1 MIQHPDRAPLVR
13 LAATLPVGSAER
25 RTILATIKKLA
36 GTMDDT
42 LARAD
47 LVSGALSK
55 SKTEDRGPVFKVM
68 QDGIGDFL
76 TEFNNW
82 ATEKISEY
90 GVSDLKGLR
99 ESDLS
104 EDDEA
109 ELKVF
114 DSRLKGYGAIAPK
127 LLGLLGEIG
136 ESDKDAYEVLTNRR
150 DYKLREAVKFG
161 AAKGI
166 HGMVQTMDDGRR
178 QVTETGRGGIS
189 TPGSM
194 GVDAED
200 LSQVLLAGGLF
211 MPGMIFDMNMSDKTD
226 IGGGVKIRGK
236 FKDRKKPWAP
246 AGTSIYTI
254 AGAAR
259 GPLIKPGANYAR
271 TVAMNAAVDWK
282 RSVHVELEYILTSAD
297 EGDMDTQAI
306 NMGAKLSLE
315 SLLGAELIDGV
326 PVSNQ
331 LVLARFYLKKIK
343 NQMDRMLKPGMA
355 KATWQAVVEMIEDK
369 QSPWKTGGGEDFAVN
384 VPKVIKFLEDTR
396 EGQQIMEDNGLES
409 VDKRVMQARWKDAV
423 KSLKRQLSQL
433 SDDELL
439 SSLHLTLEGM
449 VDDVPAHIK
458 KIKEDQDL
466 YKTYLSDM
474 RKSASERKTSV
485 KTITASERSAM
496 IRLAATL
503 PVGSP
508 ERRALIAGCEKL
520 PNKAMQDNCEES
532 KKDGVQ
538 PGKGKSKAKDDSK
551 KDDGKMPAD
560 LLEKFEA
567 KKAAKVYPK
576 RNTPESRLV
585 DHADDTP
592 GGKAMRAVGQAI
604 AEGKTPSAADVKKA
618 IAHLE
623 AKGDKNEWNPSLYKR
638 DHKSMLHALKKFG
651 GKKAAAPKTARPIG
665 KGKNG
670 YIAMYKRKQVEVMAD
685 TQLEARDLAAKHFR
699 ARKPYEVN
707 VMLAEKGGKQVTHMP
722 MFASKQELPEA
733 LKKNQFTSEDN
744 PNPKGNDKDG
754 DGKTNEPSPLKG
766 KTAGAKL
773 TSDQIAEVKGEMVKS
788 GVPVRFMKGGGS
800 LNIETGKTTPK
811 GTNVMHQIVYW
822 NFSKETAKKIADWL
836 GARASFDK
844 SASSDKKGA
853 LIRLA
858 AALPVGS
865 DERKTIIRLATGS

>member
-1 MIQHPDRAPLVR
+1 MTQHPDRAPLMR
-13 LAATLPVGSAER
+13 LAATLPVGSSER
-25 RTILATIKKLA
+25 RTILATIQKLA

-47 LVSGALSK
+47 LVSGALNK
-55 SKTEDRGPVFKVM
+55 SKTADRGPVFKAM

-82 ATEKISEY
+82 ATDKISEY
-90 GVSDLKGLR
+90 GVSDLGTLR

-114 DSRLKGYGAIAPK
+114 DQRFKTYGAIAPK
-127 LLGLLGEIG
+127 LLGLLGEVG

-150 DYKLREAVKFG
+150 DYKLRESVMAG

-166 HGMVQTMDDGRR
+166 HGMVQTVDSGRR
-178 QVTETGRGGIS
+178 QVTDIGRGGIS

-200 LSQVLLAGGLF
+200 LSQVMLGGGMM

-236 FKDRKKPWAP
+236 FKDRKKAWCP

-297 EGDMDTQAI
+297 EGDMDTHAI

-326 PVSNQ
+326 AVSKQ
-331 LVLARFYLKKIK
+331 LVLARFYIKKIK
-343 NQMDRMLKPGMA
+343 NQMDRMLKPGA
-355 KATWQAVVEMIEDK
+355 ARATWQAVVEMIENK
-369 QSPWKTGGGEDFAVN
+369 QNPWKTGGGDDFALN
-384 VPKVIKFLEDTR
+384 VPKIVEFLEDSR
-396 EGQQIMEDNGLES
+396 EGQQIMQDNGLES
-409 VDKRVMQARWKDAV
+409 ADKRVIQARWKDAV
-423 KSLKRQLSQL
+423 KNLKKALSQL

-439 SSLHLTLEGM
+439 TSLHLTLDGM
-449 VDDVPAHIK
+449 VDDVPEHIK
-458 KIKEDQDL
+458 KIKQDQDL
-466 YKTYLSDM
+466 YKTYMSDM
-474 RKSASERKTSV
+474 RKSASEQKQANSEKTAM

-508 ERRALIAGCEKL
+508 ERRAILAGCEKL
-520 PNKAMQDNCEES
+520 PNKAMQDNCEKS

-538 PGKGKSKAKDDSK
+538 PGKGKSKAKSDDK
-551 KDDGKMPAD
+551 KDDGKMPAE
-560 LLEKFEA
+560 LLEKFEK
-567 KKAAKVYPK
+567 KKAAQ
-576 RNTPESRLV
+576 T
-585 DHADDTP
+585 
-592 GGKAMRAVGQAI
+592 
-604 AEGKTPSAADVKKA
+604 
-618 IAHLE
+618 
-623 AKGDKNEWNPSLYKR
+623 
-638 DHKSMLHALKKFG
+638 
-651 GKKAAAPKTARPIG
+651 IG

-722 MFASKQELPEA
+722 MFASKKELPEA

-754 DGKTNEPSPLKG
+754 DGKSGEPSP
-766 KTAGAKL
+766 
-773 TSDQIAEVKGEMVKS
+773 
-788 GVPVRFMKGGGS
+788 VP
-800 LNIETGKTTPK
+800 
-811 GTNVMHQIVYW
+811 
-822 NFSKETAKKIADWL
+822 KKA
-836 GARASFDK
+836 
-844 SASSDKKGA
+844 A
-853 LIRLA
+853 LVRLA
-858 AALPVGS
+858 ATLPVGS
-865 DERKTIIRLATGS
+865 PERKTILRLAAGG